1 MAGSTNIFTRYSI
14 RKATFGMLS
23 LSILLS
29 FGGHNK
35 LLAQSNSQKR
45 MQQKI
50 KSLKNQ
56 EGFSPRDTAYINLLN
71 DYALE
76 MRFFDTDSLLKLANE
91 AMRLSKESGYARG
104 LSYSHLRIGDYWSDK
119 GNTEKAIH
127 HYSKGLELAKVAEDK
142 KLELRLLNNLSGE
155 YAYKSDYSR
164 ALGGYLEALEL
175 AESLEAL
182 LLQSII
188 NENIANLYA
197 TQKDYEEALTYFKKV
212 KKINTNIGDE
222 VIQAETMSNLASLY
236 ADMSELDYA
245 IFNINQSIK
254 VFDENQILDWLAYA
268 YEIKGKIY
276 LKKYNYKWAL
286 YWYQLSEILHKQL
299 EDDRSRIDLLNGM
312 SEAYLGLEEDS
323 LARNYAIRAFKITE
337 KINFVEGKQKCA
349 LTLYKVHKKAGEY
362 PEALVYHELYQQLK
376 DSLSRRENRQS
387 LSLHKTKAAYERQK
401 LELIEENEKA
411 LARQK
416 RYIQAGWSMLLISLI
431 ISYLIYRSKKLQK
444 RLNTELQEKKDILEV
459 RKTELIANNETKTK
473 LFSIIGHDLR
483 GPIGALQGL
492 LKMFKDGDVNK
503 EEFLSF
509 IPKLRADVDH
519 IYFTL
524 NNLLSWGQ
532 SQLNGS
538 KTKPADVSLENIV
551 EENINLLSEIAENK
565 SIKIVSEVAPNTLLW
580 SDPNHLDIIVRNLI
594 SNALKFT
601 PENGMVTI
609 KAVEKAAEWEISIR
623 DTGVG
628 IDRMT
633 LQKIFEEKSNH
644 STYGTANEKGT
655 GLGLSLCKEMVENN
669 NGTIWVESIL
679 RKGSTFYFTMP
690 KSTKNYSKAG

>member
-1 MAGSTNIFTRYSI
+1 MAALTYMFPSRSVRKTAILVMGLFIF
-14 RKATFGMLS
+14 
-23 LSILLS
+23 LS
-29 FGGHNK
+29 FGIYTPT
-35 LLAQSNSQKR
+35 LAQSVSQK
-45 MQQKI
+45 KI
-50 KSLKNQ
+50 Q
-56 EGFSPRDTAYINLLN
+56 EKIRSMKGQPGFSPLDTVYINLLN
-71 DYALE
+71 DYAQE
-76 MRFFDTDSLLKLANE
+76 MRFYDADSVLKLANE
-91 AMRLSKESGYARG
+91 AMRLSKESSYAKG

-119 GNTEKAIH
+119 GNTEKAIQ
-127 HYSKGLELAKVAEDK
+127 HYSKGLELAKVAEDE

-155 YAYKSDYSR
+155 YAYKSDFAK
-164 ALGGYLEALEL
+164 ALGGYLKALEL
-175 AESLEAL
+175 ANAQNAL
-182 LLQSII
+182 LMQSVI

-197 TQKDYEEALTYFKKV
+197 TQKDYEEALIYFKKV
-212 KKINTNIGDE
+212 KRINESIGDE

-254 VFDENQILDWLAYA
+254 VFDKNQILDWLAYA
-268 YEIKGKIY
+268 YEIKGKVY

-299 EDDRSRIDLLNGM
+299 EDDRARIDLLNGM

-323 LARNYAIRAFKITE
+323 LARHYATRAFKITE

-349 LTLYKVHKKAGEY
+349 YTLFKIHKKYGEY
-362 PEALVYHELYQQLK
+362 PDALVYHELYQQLN
-376 DSLSRRENRQS
+376 DSLSRRENHQS
-387 LSLHKTKAAYERQK
+387 LSLHKTKADYERQK
-401 LELIEENEKA
+401 QALIEENEKA
-411 LARQK
+411 LARQN
-416 RYIQAGWSMLLISLI
+416 RYIQVGGIMLLISLL

-492 LKMFKDGDVNK
+492 LKMFKDGDVDK

-538 KTKPADVSLENIV
+538 KTKPTEVALENIV
-551 EENINLLSEIAENK
+551 VENINLLSEIAENK
-565 SIKIVSEVAPNTLLW
+565 SIKIVSEISPNTLLW
-580 SDPNHLDIIVRNLI
+580 SDPNHLDIIIRNLI

-609 KAVEKAAEWEISIR
+609 KATERPTEWEISIR

-633 LQKIFEEKSNH
+633 LQKIFEDKSNH

-669 NGTIWVESIL
+669 NGSIWVESIL

-690 KSTKNYSKAG
+690 KSTKNYSIAG